1 MAMLTVRKT
10 RTKAWFTPSDSVTVK
25 KIRGAAHQYCGYS
38 DGVARCEQARLKF
51 MGIRRLTT
59 VMTVNEKVIVLRGGR

>member
-1 MAMLTVRKT
+1 MLTVCETKT
-10 RTKAWFTPSDSVTVK
+10 RGWFTPSDSVTVT
-25 KIRGAAHQYCGYS
+25 KISGAAHQCCGDS